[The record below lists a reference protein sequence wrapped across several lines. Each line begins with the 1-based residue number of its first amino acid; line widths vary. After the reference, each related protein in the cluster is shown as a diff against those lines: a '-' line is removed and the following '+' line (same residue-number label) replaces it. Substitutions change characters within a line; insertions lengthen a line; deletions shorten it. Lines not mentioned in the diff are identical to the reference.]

1 MLDFDSEDIDGMDAD
16 EGDDEEPAPTRPWK
30 ATSSYDIYM
39 VDTPKEGDGDG
50 TAEDD
55 PSKKQPKP
63 RMQINHTRGS
73 QVCRSFFL
81 FSLFLF
87 LPTGLRSSEA
97 LSGSRPTELTMQQP
111 GKEKGYNEYPGG
123 LHYEH

>member
-16 EGDDEEPAPTRPWK
+16 EGDDEEPAPIRPCK

-55 PSKKQPKP
+55 PSKKQPKH
-63 RMQINHTRGS
+63 RRQRGRSKSRCRCQNRGISGRGS
-73 QVCRSFFL
+73 RTVRL
-81 FSLFLF
+81 GWMVTGDKGHEV
-87 LPTGLRSSEA
+87 LPRFGP
-97 LSGSRPTELTMQQP
+97 SRWR
-111 GKEKGYNEYPGG
+111 
-123 LHYEH
+123 